1 MAKLLQGLLNLGR
14 GKSKTP
20 KVAPAAAVAPKAP
33 RKPEPIIPP
42 ASMPFAFAGPEA
54 VAPGRR
60 LTEPSVASEPAV
72 PAEPPVTREPP
83 VSQLNH

>member
-20 KVAPAAAVAPKAP
+20 KVAPASAIAQISP
-33 RKPEPIIPP
+33 RKPEPLIPP
-42 ASMPFAFAGPEA
+42 AEMPFAVAGPEA
-54 VAPGRR
+54 AVPGGW

-72 PAEPPVTREPP
+72 PAVPPVTREPP
-83 VSQLNH
+83 VPS